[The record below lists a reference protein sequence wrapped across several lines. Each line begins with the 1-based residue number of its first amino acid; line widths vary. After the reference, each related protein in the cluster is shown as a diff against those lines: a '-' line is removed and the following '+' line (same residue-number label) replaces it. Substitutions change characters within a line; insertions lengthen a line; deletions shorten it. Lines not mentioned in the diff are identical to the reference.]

1 MKNNQ
6 RLVALDV
13 MRGLTIAGMI
23 LVNTA
28 GTWSHVYAP
37 LQHARWNGLTPTD
50 LIFPFFLFMM
60 GVSMY
65 ISLKKFSFHLNP
77 QLLLKIVRRSLLLF
91 LIGMAIYAL
100 STFLGSLRDAYWQ
113 TDFTGNPWEVAF
125 TSLHNTRILGVLQR
139 LGLCYGIGSIIVL
152 TCRHRYIPYLIG
164 SILVGYFLLLFFGN
178 GFVYGPES
186 ILSLVDRAVLGPDNM
201 INDRGIDPEGVLSTL
216 PSIAQVLIGFCIG
229 KICLET
235 VEMKDKLNKIFLY
248 GALMLIVGWL
258 FSYGCPLN
266 KKVWTPS
273 FVLVTCGFACLL
285 LGILIW
291 YIDLRKV
298 YKQTWTFEV
307 FGVNPLFCYV
317 LSEVLAIL
325 ADYLPLHSGTLHERI
340 YTDFLSNCFGNNE
353 FSSFLYAFALV
364 CFVWIIG
371 VVLYKKKIYIKI

>member
-23 LVNTA
+23 LVNTP
-28 GTWSHVYAP
+28 GTWSYVYAP

-50 LIFPFFLFMM
+50 VIFPFFLFMM

-65 ISLKKFSFHLNP
+65 ISLKKCSFHLSSH
-77 QLLLKIVRRSLLLF
+77 LLMKIIRRSLILF
-91 LIGMAIYAL
+91 LIGTAIYAL
-100 STFLGSLRDAYWQ
+100 ATFLGTLRDACRQ
-113 TDFTGNPWEVAF
+113 PGLEGNPWKEAF
-125 TSLHNTRILGVLQR
+125 ASLPGTRIPGVLQR
-139 LGLCYGIGSIIVL
+139 LGVCYGIGSIIVL
-152 TCRHRYIPYLIG
+152 TCRHRYIPHLAGGILAGHFLI
-164 SILVGYFLLLFFGN
+164 LLFGN
-178 GFVYGPES
+178 GFVHSPEN
-186 ILSLVDRAVLGPDNM
+186 ILSVVDRTLFGDNM
-201 INDRGIDPEGVLSTL
+201 INDGGIDPEGALSTL

-229 KICLET
+229 KICIET
-235 VEMKDKLNKIFLY
+235 PDMREKLNKIFLY
-248 GALMLIVGWL
+248 GSLMLIVGWL

-266 KKVWTPS
+266 KRVWTPS

-325 ADYLPLHSGTLHERI
+325 VDYLPLHSATLHERF
-340 YTDFLSNCFGNNE
+340 YSGFLSNCFGDNE
-353 FSSFLYAFALV
+353 WTSFLYAFSLL
-364 CFVWIIG
+364 CSVWLIG
-371 VVLYKKKIYIKI
+371 VLLYKKKIYIKI

>member
-1 MKNNQ
+1 MKNKQ

-65 ISLKKFSFHLNP
+65 ISFKKCSFHLNS

-100 STFLGSLRDAYWQ
+100 STFLGTLRDAYGQ
-113 TDFTGNPWEVAF
+113 PDLSGNPCTTAF
-125 TSLHNTRILGVLQR
+125 ASLKETRILGVLQR

-152 TCRHRYIPYLIG
+152 TCSHRYIPHLIG
-164 SILVGYFLLLFFGN
+164 GILVGYFLLLLFGN
-178 GFVYGPES
+178 GFVHGPES
-186 ILSLVDRAVLGPDNM
+186 VLSVVDRALLGDNM
-201 INDRGIDPEGVLSTL
+201 INDGGIDPEGVLSTL

-235 VEMKDKLNKIFLY
+235 VDMKDKLNKLFLY
-248 GALMLIVGWL
+248 GALMLIVGLL

-273 FVLVTCGFACLL
+273 FVLATCGFACLL

-325 ADYLPLHSGTLHERI
+325 ADCLPLHSATLHERI
-340 YTDFLSNCFGNNE
+340 YTGFLCNCFGDNE
-353 FSSFLYAFALV
+353 WSSFLYAFSLL
-364 CFVWIIG
+364 CFVWLIG
-371 VVLYKKKIYIKI
+371 VFLYKKKIYIKI